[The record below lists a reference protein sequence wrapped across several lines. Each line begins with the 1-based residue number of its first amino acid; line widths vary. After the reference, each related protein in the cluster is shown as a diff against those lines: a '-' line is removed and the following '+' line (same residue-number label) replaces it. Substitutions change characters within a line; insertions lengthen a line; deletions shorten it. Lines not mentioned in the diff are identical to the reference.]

1 MNTNAS
7 SSPIHVLKQSG
18 ERVIYRPEQLRRS
31 LERSGAGE
39 EDIRFILKMIDK
51 ILYDGIPT
59 KKIYRTAYDLLRK
72 RSSHASARY
81 RLKQAIMDLGPTGY
95 PFEKFASALLSY
107 QGYRT
112 ETDVIVEGK
121 CVQHEVDV
129 VAVKDH
135 KKIMVECKFHHDQG
149 TKSDVKVPMYI
160 HSRFD
165 DIRKAL
171 ARKPAEADRS
181 FEGWLITNTRF
192 TEDAIRFGR
201 CTGLHLISWDYPDQG
216 SLRER
221 IDLAGLY
228 PVTCLHTLTHREK
241 KQLLDQDIVMCRELY
256 TNISLLTDTGVSGTR
271 LTKIRKELE
280 MLFTNKKS

>member
-1 MNTNAS
+1 MNTSSN
-7 SSPIHVLKQSG
+7 SSPVHVIKQSG
-18 ERVIYRPEQLRRS
+18 QRVIYRPEQLRRS

-39 EDIRFILKMIDK
+39 EDIRFILKKIDNM
-51 ILYDGIPT
+51 LYDGITT

-72 RSSHASARY
+72 RSSHASGRY

-95 PFEKFASALLSY
+95 PFEKFVGALLSY

-112 ETDVIVEGK
+112 ETDVIIAGK

-149 TKSDVKVPMYI
+149 TRSDVKIPMYI

-171 ARKPAEADRS
+171 AREPSEADLS
-181 FEGWLITNTRF
+181 FEGWLVTNTRF
-192 TEDAIRFGR
+192 TEDALSFGN
-201 CTGLHLISWDYPDQG
+201 CTGLHLVSWDYPGQG

-228 PVTCLHTLTHREK
+228 PVTCLHTLTRREK

-256 TNISLLTDTGVSGTR
+256 ANISLLTDIGVSGTR
-271 LTKIRKELE
+271 LIKTRKELG
-280 MLFTNKKS
+280 MLFTNQKR